1 MSLHQD
7 VWSRYSGGSGA
18 PAWTLT
24 SVGFSL
30 DALEECGA
38 AWLKGVQGGGHTEE
52 ERGLWPAGYQKLTA
66 STMATC
72 FWGGDTFASKLKVPD
87 PMGGAEIGIQKMLQ
101 DAFLNA
107 WEVLV
112 KTVGDLDGVIGFEVG
127 FSFNSTGSC

>member
-1 MSLHQD
+1 
-7 VWSRYSGGSGA
+7 
-18 PAWTLT
+18 
-24 SVGFSL
+24 
-30 DALEECGA
+30 
-38 AWLKGVQGGGHTEE
+38 
-52 ERGLWPAGYQKLTA
+52 
-66 STMATC
+66 MATC

>member
-24 SVGFSL
+24 TVGFSIES
-30 DALEECGA
+30 LEACGA
-38 AWLKGVQGGGHTEE
+38 AWLKGLKGGGHVPD
-52 ERGLWPAGYQKLTA
+52 ERGLWPAGYQKLAA

-72 FWGGDTFASKLKVPD
+72 FWGGDTFTPKLRVKD
-87 PMGGAEIGIQKMLQ
+87 PKGDAEIGIQQMLQ
-101 DAFLNA
+101 DAFLDA

-112 KTVGDLDGVIGFEVG
+112 KTVGDLDGVLGFEVRQ
-127 FSFNSTGSC
+127 